1 MRKRLFLWLRI
12 LFALLIALFLLTLL
26 ASTPRFQN
34 MIAQRL
40 ITELGSRYGLTLSV
54 DAVRVNPLSLN
65 ATVQHVFIPDHKGD
79 TLLYI
84 RSLSGRIGSLRAL
97 LGASSTAQ
105 YSLGETYLKVKTY
118 QGDTLSNLEHYL
130 KQLPSTNRGQFEAK
144 RIRGGSVRIEFS
156 TYSSEEVHQ
165 WQLNLMELTNFS
177 ASGRTLAGSVQL
189 EGTYLKNEQIIEPDW
204 SATAT
209 LKTADNVLLIKSINV
224 RTESDALEISTLSYF
239 KDSKRIDAIIE
250 PSFLSSKRLH
260 MLGLGAPE
268 NRSIYFQGTLSADNK
283 KWMSDQLMLQWGSS
297 SAIVKGFIDLHEP
310 RVNYEI
316 AANEIQIKWI
326 DFKWLSKPIR
336 QKLGFTSF
344 FEEQTTIKGSW
355 GLASAANTLTSSAD
369 LTIDDARLKGL
380 YNRGANRESISAQLQ
395 SFNLGWVYQGAT
407 PKLTATIDAERNLNQ
422 PFNVRSAIERI
433 DFEKGFSLQQIQ
445 LQVAPSGAQYEVA
458 ISSDLVGQ
466 AFETQFSLEK
476 TTDSYSIE
484 GDATIK
490 RVNALFA
497 LRDRVNLP
505 FSTEAS
511 FSIWGSSLSDIQGQL
526 TLEALR
532 FYPNNQPV
540 IEIGSVNM
548 SHTAENRFER
558 QFKVVS
564 DDFVNLELSGNYHLF
579 DWQKALTQFKF
590 PRTLQLDADIQT
602 GNRWVE
608 LIKGST
614 VLPELSGFIRFSDG
628 VLKSDIR
635 LSRFR
640 YDVFDMDQLHGYTN
654 DSGSFV
660 LEAESLYS
668 PYFSLASVYAGIKG
682 NRLEFKAS
690 TAGDDA
696 DRFLFNTSWNRVSD
710 KELLI
715 AIDQSSFT
723 LKQYMWTIEKRAE
736 ILVDI
741 SRRSLA
747 LDRLDLKTVDDGY
760 LSIYGGFSDN
770 SNYAISLEFENAPL
784 ETITPRM
791 KNLSLKG
798 NATGLLQFRKED
810 GRYEPK
816 FNLSVND
823 LLVNN
828 KFLGF
833 FNGVVAGGG
842 NADIYT
848 IQADV
853 LNSGR
858 ATLELSGILN
868 QTENG
873 SFDLD
878 VDARLAQ
885 FDIAPFS
892 ALGKTTF
899 SNLRGYASGSVSL
912 LNTLEQPE
920 LIGSISLEDAGLSF
934 PYLGVD
940 FRIENNPRIVLNSS
954 NFYFDHLKLV
964 DTEFNTATELDG
976 FIYHQGLKNFQFDLG
991 IKTLSEAALV
1001 LKTGQRQDALYYGTG
1016 FVSGSGTVKGIPQ
1029 NTLISVSAETKQGS
1043 NLVIPLNSE
1052 TVDFSDDLVRF
1063 TNSRPESLE
1072 RVFNPLEAQKG
1083 VSLDFNLRVTPE
1095 ASVEVIVDPI
1105 SGSRLKGRGTGLFRF
1120 QIAPAEEFSISGEY
1134 TVASGSYDY
1143 RFGGIIDKG
1152 FDLAPGGILTWN
1164 GDPYDADINLE
1175 AVYTLSANP
1184 APLLDSSSFPR
1195 PVQTDVLIQL
1205 GGKLLNPVIDFSL
1218 RFPTL
1223 NSVVRS
1229 EIEYRLQDR
1238 STLERNVFFLLAQGN
1253 FVNEQMGLSQQ
1264 ALTGN
1269 LLQSASGL
1277 LEEVL
1282 GASEVFDLGLSY
1294 EQGYRNPNANVA
1306 IEDRIGVTVSTQLGN
1321 RLLFN
1326 GKLGVPVGR
1335 VTETVVAG
1343 DVELQLIL
1351 NEEGTLSAKIFN
1363 RENTLS
1369 QFLASIPGYTQGIG
1383 LSYQVDFNNFR
1394 ELIRRVL
1401 KSSNT
1406 AKE

>member
-26 ASTPRFQN
+26 ASTPKVQN
-34 MIAQRL
+34 LIAQRL
-40 ITELGSRYGLTLSV
+40 ITELGRRYSLTLSV

-84 RSLSGRIGSLRAL
+84 RSLSSQIGSLRAL
-97 LGASSTAQ
+97 LGASSATQ

-118 QGDTLSNLEHYL
+118 DGDTLTNLEYYL
-130 KQLPSTNRGQFEAK
+130 KQLPRSNGGQFEAK
-144 RIRGGSVRIEFS
+144 RIRGGSVRIDYS
-156 TYSSEEVHQ
+156 ACSSEEVHQ
-165 WQLNLMELTNFS
+165 WQLNLMELTNFR

-189 EGTYLKNEQIIEPDW
+189 EGTYLKDEQIVERDW

-209 LKTADNVLLIKSINV
+209 LKTVDNALLINAINV
-224 RTESDALEISTLSYF
+224 RTDSDAIEISLLSYF

-250 PSFLSSKRLH
+250 PSFLSSKRLN

-268 NRSIYFQGTLSADNK
+268 NKSIYFQGSLSAINK
-283 KWMSDQLMLQWGSS
+283 KWISDQLMLQWGSS
-297 SAIVKGFIDLHEP
+297 SAIVKGFVDLNEP
-310 RVNYEI
+310 KVNYEI
-316 AANEIQIKWI
+316 AANEIQIKWV
-326 DFKWLSKPIR
+326 DFNWLSKPIQQR
-336 QKLGFTSF
+336 LGFTSF
-344 FEEQTTIKGSW
+344 FEEQTTIKGLWS
-355 GLASAANTLTSSAD
+355 LARAANKLTSSAD
-369 LTIDDARLKGL
+369 LNIDGARLKGL
-380 YNRGANRESISAQLQ
+380 YSRRENRESINAQLQ

-407 PKLTATIDAERNLNQ
+407 QKLTATINAERSADQ
-422 PFNVRSAIERI
+422 PFSVSSAIERM
-433 DFEKGFSLQQIQ
+433 DFEKGFSLQQIE
-445 LQVAPSGAQYEVA
+445 LRGTPSGAQYEVA
-458 ISSDLVGQ
+458 ISSDLAGQ
-466 AFETQFSLEK
+466 TFETQFSLEK
-476 TTDSYSIE
+476 TNDRYSIE
-484 GDATIK
+484 GDANIK
-490 RVNALFA
+490 RVNSLFA
-497 LRDRVNLP
+497 LRDRDSLP

-511 FSIWGSSLSDIQGQL
+511 FVIWGSSLSDIQGQL

-532 FYPNNQPV
+532 FYPNNQPI

-564 DDFVNLELSGNYHLF
+564 DDFVNLELSGNYHLL
-579 DWQKALTQFKF
+579 DWQKALTEFKL
-590 PRTLQLDADIQT
+590 PKALQLNADIQT

-635 LSRFR
+635 LSRFM
-640 YDVFDMDQLHGYTN
+640 YDVFDMKQLHGYTN
-654 DSGSFV
+654 DSGNFV

-668 PYFSLASVYAGIKG
+668 PYFSLASVYANIKG

-696 DRFLFNTSWNRVSD
+696 DRFIFNTSWNRVSD
-710 KELLI
+710 QKLLI
-715 AIDQSSFT
+715 AIEQSSFT
-723 LKQYMWTIEKRAE
+723 LKQYEWTIEKRAE
-736 ILVDI
+736 IIMDI
-741 SRRSLA
+741 NRRSLA

-770 SNYAISLEFENAPL
+770 SNYAISLELENAPL
-784 ETITPRM
+784 ETITPRI

-798 NATGLLQFRKED
+798 NATGLLQFKKED

-833 FNGVVAGGG
+833 FNGVVTGGG

-868 QTENG
+868 QTDNG

-892 ALGKTTF
+892 ALGRTTF

-940 FRIENNPRIVLNSS
+940 FLLENNPRIVLNPSD
-954 NFYFDHLKLV
+954 FYFDHFKLV

-976 FIYHQGLKNFQFDLG
+976 FIYHQGLKNFRFDLG

-1001 LKTGQRQDALYYGTG
+1001 LKTGQREDALYYGTG

-1029 NTLISVSAETKQGS
+1029 NTLISVNAETKQGS

-1072 RVFNPLEAQKG
+1072 RVLNPLEAQKG

-1120 QIAPAEEFSISGEY
+1120 QIAPAEEFSIFGEY

-1195 PVQTDVLIQL
+1195 PVQTDVIIQL